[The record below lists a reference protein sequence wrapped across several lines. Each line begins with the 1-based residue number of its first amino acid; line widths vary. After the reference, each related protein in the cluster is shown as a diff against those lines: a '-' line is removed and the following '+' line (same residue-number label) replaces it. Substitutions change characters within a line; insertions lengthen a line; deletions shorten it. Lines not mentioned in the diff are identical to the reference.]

1 MPHWPAIAI
10 QSNQNDQHG
19 GQSIPAFDY
28 YLAEG
33 VAKTFRRAYTDNV
46 NKALEV
52 LISLDE
58 DIKADM
64 EQVEK
69 ECGERPALRMSEKF
83 LAAMDRMLAEKHGL
97 DAQQIDLVNAFAY
110 KEAQKETEK
119 LTYQAMEGFVHNLN
133 TMHSR
138 AGAQVPFS
146 SINFGTDT
154 SAEGRMVSEKLMLA
168 HGGRTGQW

>member
-1 MPHWPAIAI
+1 MAAIAI

-69 ECGERPALRMSEKF
+69 ECGERPASRL
-83 LAAMDRMLAEKHGL
+83 L
-97 DAQQIDLVNAFAY
+97 
-110 KEAQKETEK
+110 
-119 LTYQAMEGFVHNLN
+119 LN
-133 TMHSR
+133 
-138 AGAQVPFS
+138 S
-146 SINFGTDT
+146 S
-154 SAEGRMVSEKLMLA
+154 K
-168 HGGRTGQW
+168 